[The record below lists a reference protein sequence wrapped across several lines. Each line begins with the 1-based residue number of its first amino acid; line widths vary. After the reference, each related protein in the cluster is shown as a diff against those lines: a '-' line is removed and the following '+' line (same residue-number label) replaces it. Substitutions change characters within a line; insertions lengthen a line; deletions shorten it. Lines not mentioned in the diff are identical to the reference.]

1 MFEHFP
7 NLSVSIGM
15 ATNQIEK
22 IAQNLCLLEDYSKST
37 SIVFFFFSFFFFK

>member
-1 MFEHFP
+1 MFEHFL

-22 IAQNLCLLEDYSKST
+22 IAQNLCLLEDYSKRT
-37 SIVFFFFSFFFFK
+37 SIVFYFIFFFFFK